1 MKFKE
6 FGIKKD
12 ILNAIRKAGY
22 EEATPIQEKSIPVI
36 MEGHDMIGLAQTG
49 TGKTAAFA
57 LPILNS
63 IEYRKKPRVRAL
75 ILAPTRELAIQTF
88 ENFKKYGRYIDL
100 RTVCLYGGAKKG
112 NQISHLK
119 RGADIIIA
127 TPGRLLDLQ
136 NEGFVKLDQVEYF
149 VLDEADRMLD
159 MGFIPDI
166 RNINAM
172 LPENRQMI
180 MFSATME
187 RAVENLAMEMLTN
200 PVRIQVAA
208 QNNAA
213 DTVDQKLIFTEG
225 ANKDI
230 ILTTFLKKEINSEEN
245 RALPRKERKN
255 AIVFTRT
262 KRGADRLNKA
272 LKQHGLMS
280 VAIHGDKSQGQRKD
294 ALDRFRSG
302 QVSILVAT
310 DVAARGL
317 DIPKLN
323 YVFNYDLPE
332 ESDNY
337 VHRIGRTGRAGESG
351 VAYTLCC
358 EDELGLLYEIEKL
371 IGKEIPETETK
382 WSISLERKKK
392 PSFDPRKNR
401 RGRGGYK
408 GNNNRRNNKDGKAR
422 HSHDSRKPHKERKNF
437 KKEEQSNQKFTKN
450 KNNGNK
456 KPAIKFSR
464 KLNERKQNQK

>member
-1 MKFKE
+1 
-6 FGIKKD
+6 
-12 ILNAIRKAGY
+12 
-22 EEATPIQEKSIPVI
+22 
-36 MEGHDMIGLAQTG
+36 
-49 TGKTAAFA
+49 
-57 LPILNS
+57 
-63 IEYRKKPRVRAL
+63 
-75 ILAPTRELAIQTF
+75 
-88 ENFKKYGRYIDL
+88 
-100 RTVCLYGGAKKG
+100 
-112 NQISHLK
+112 
-119 RGADIIIA
+119 
-127 TPGRLLDLQ
+127 
-136 NEGFVKLDQVEYF
+136 
-149 VLDEADRMLD
+149 
-159 MGFIPDI
+159 
-166 RNINAM
+166 
-172 LPENRQMI
+172 
-180 MFSATME
+180 
-187 RAVENLAMEMLTN
+187 
-200 PVRIQVAA
+200 
-208 QNNAA
+208 
-213 DTVDQKLIFTEG
+213 
-225 ANKDI
+225 
-230 ILTTFLKKEINSEEN
+230 
-245 RALPRKERKN
+245 
-255 AIVFTRT
+255 
-262 KRGADRLNKA
+262 
-272 LKQHGLMS
+272 MS
-280 VAIHGDKSQGQRKD
+280 VAIHGDKNQGQRKD

-392 PSFDPRKNR
+392 PTFDPRKNR

-464 KLNERKQNQK
+464 KLNERKQSL